1 MNIRLLAMIL
11 SVFGFFGFASTTY
24 GQVTDGTYPEC
35 IAEFEEMLS
44 DWQNLYDVTTGY
56 KTCYVNQG
64 TAHVYADGLAGAV
77 PYEIYA
83 GTYRFA
89 GTKRCQGYIK
99 IDNGSADWYFNFDL
113 PGKDTSQWNKYMKA
127 MGCDQIIALD

>member
-1 MNIRLLAMIL
+1 MNIRLTSMIFL
-11 SVFGFFGFASTTY
+11 VFGLVGFASTSH

-35 IAEFEEMLS
+35 LAAFEDMLS
-44 DWQNLYDVTTGY
+44 DWQTTYDVTTGT

-64 TAHVYADGLAGAV
+64 TAHVYADGFVEASL
-77 PYEIYA
+77 YEIYA

-99 IDNGSADWYFNFDL
+99 INNGDADWYFNFDL
-113 PGKDTSQWNKYMKA
+113 PGKDTAQWNKYMKA
-127 MGCDQIIALD
+127 MGCDDILALD